1 VIRVAALLVTS
12 VALLAGAADAAAD
25 DTRAPV
31 ADSGLA
37 SDIVVRVNAL
47 RAEAGA
53 RPLVGSTGLAR
64 AATAHALAMADRGFF
79 SHTSSNGTSF
89 TERIG
94 HYYHRTGSRSRYGVG
109 ETLLWSVRTPTAD
122 TVLSWWLASSSHK
135 RTLLSPKFEDVGI
148 AVYHVPSAPGFFG
161 NRDVTLVVLDVG
173 RR

>member
-1 VIRVAALLVTS
+1 VIRVAALLATS

-25 DTRAPV
+25 DSRSPV
-31 ADSGLA
+31 ADGSLA
-37 SDIVVRVNAL
+37 SEIVVRVNAL
-47 RAEAGA
+47 REDAGA

-64 AATAHALAMADRGFF
+64 AATAHALAMAEQGFF
-79 SHTSSNGTSF
+79 SHTSSDGTSF
-89 TERIG
+89 THRITR
-94 HYYHRTGSRSRYGVG
+94 YYHRTGARSQYGVG

-135 RTLLSPKFEDVGI
+135 RTLLSPRFEDIGI
-148 AVYHVPSAPGFFG
+148 AVYRVPAAPGFFG